1 MSKSTH
7 TEGTQ
12 ASQNQTSSMT
22 QRRTRRTTARS
33 VALAI
38 AVGLVGPT
46 VLVVGTAS
54 AAILTVCATGG
65 QYTTIQ
71 AAVTAATAGDTIS
84 VCAGTYTENVSIDK
98 NITLLGPNNS
108 ISPNSADPLVANA
121 SRTAEAIVSPTAD
134 GSGNAKAFLITGV
147 STTDVTITGFKVELP
162 VPTGGNQY
170 FVFMENVPLNE
181 LTLQKNLFTGG
192 TQAAIGSFVLNFQT
206 AVSARLVFEDNRIF
220 SGLTSNGVWVQNT
233 AAGSRV
239 ELAVSNN
246 VVLDN
251 RAHAMNITGG
261 AAKFGTISG
270 NWIGNSETGVA
281 GVNGFGIRQNG
292 IILSGAFDGL
302 SVSHNSFTNIESA
315 AISLYSDI
323 SGAISITGNQITG
336 YNNTGTTGAIFGRL
350 GTPQDFSAVVVS
362 GNSFSNRVGSSRA
375 VSNRPG
381 NTLTATNNWWG
392 QASGPDAGQIYLEG
406 SSQAVSMPYIT
417 SYTNDPSKNGQPG
430 FWPIDIGA
438 ASALP
443 ASASEQVL
451 ILSSVE
457 GSPGL
462 TVPASSTPVT
472 VSVSVI
478 NPTDL
483 PGEEIPFALADAK
496 LLDIDV
502 AGTFEAGAEFLVC
515 VDGSSPLK
523 LWHFPGVDGPWVDIS
538 RESPVVVGKVCGVV
552 TSFSPFALAAPA
564 LISTTTTV
572 TCSPSSVTYTGSALT
587 PCSAT
592 VTGAGLSLTPTPSY
606 SNNTNAGTASA
617 SYTYVGDATYAS
629 SSDSEDFTINKATTA
644 IVYTGTTYVASG
656 VTTASLSAQLSG
668 ATACISGQ
676 SITFWIDRNDDGVQ
690 DTGELFSNNTTNSGI
705 AITSATG
712 LVAGVY
718 KVAVTFASTS
728 NCTGAMNVADLVVA
742 GQGNASTG
750 EGDYTV
756 SGTDRVNLDYN
767 AIVKSTKNSTTVSGK
782 ILWQS
787 KSKSRFKGSVN
798 AYTKITCPSG
808 VTGTTCGLITG
819 IGTVTTFI
827 DPNPSILG
835 DEYWGNPVTGVSF
848 RLTVADGQ
856 VARTSKGMK
865 DDDRK
870 NNPDYV
876 RMDFPAQTVN
886 GENPASWELLKDGNI
901 VVK

>member
-1 MSKSTH
+1 M
-7 TEGTQ
+7 
-12 ASQNQTSSMT
+12 
-22 QRRTRRTTARS
+22 
-33 VALAI
+33 
-38 AVGLVGPT
+38 
-46 VLVVGTAS
+46 
-54 AAILTVCATGG
+54 
-65 QYTTIQ
+65 
-71 AAVTAATAGDTIS
+71 
-84 VCAGTYTENVSIDK
+84 
-98 NITLLGPNNS
+98 
-108 ISPNSADPLVANA
+108 
-121 SRTAEAIVSPTAD
+121 
-134 GSGNAKAFLITGV
+134 
-147 STTDVTITGFKVELP
+147 
-162 VPTGGNQY
+162 
-170 FVFMENVPLNE
+170 
-181 LTLQKNLFTGG
+181 
-192 TQAAIGSFVLNFQT
+192 
-206 AVSARLVFEDNRIF
+206 
-220 SGLTSNGVWVQNT
+220 
-233 AAGSRV
+233 
-239 ELAVSNN
+239 
-246 VVLDN
+246 
-251 RAHAMNITGG
+251 
-261 AAKFGTISG
+261 
-270 NWIGNSETGVA
+270 
-281 GVNGFGIRQNG
+281 
-292 IILSGAFDGL
+292 
-302 SVSHNSFTNIESA
+302 
-315 AISLYSDI
+315 
-323 SGAISITGNQITG
+323 
-336 YNNTGTTGAIFGRL
+336 
-350 GTPQDFSAVVVS
+350 
-362 GNSFSNRVGSSRA
+362 
-375 VSNRPG
+375 
-381 NTLTATNNWWG
+381 
-392 QASGPDAGQIYLEG
+392 
-406 SSQAVSMPYIT
+406 
-417 SYTNDPSKNGQPG
+417 
-430 FWPIDIGA
+430 
-438 ASALP
+438 
-443 ASASEQVL
+443 
-451 ILSSVE
+451 
-457 GSPGL
+457 
-462 TVPASSTPVT
+462 
-472 VSVSVI
+472 
-478 NPTDL
+478 
-483 PGEEIPFALADAK
+483 
-496 LLDIDV
+496 
-502 AGTFEAGAEFLVC
+502 
-515 VDGSSPLK
+515 
-523 LWHFPGVDGPWVDIS
+523 
-538 RESPVVVGKVCGVV
+538 
-552 TSFSPFALAAPA
+552 
-564 LISTTTTV
+564 
-572 TCSPSSVTYTGSALT
+572 
-587 PCSAT
+587 
-592 VTGAGLSLTPTPSY
+592 
-606 SNNTNAGTASA
+606 
-617 SYTYVGDATYAS
+617 GDATYAS